1 MSGCIHEGVFQERL
15 VSELVNLLCMS
26 IIQTEVPKQNKVNSH
41 SAWGETSIFSL
52 SQTLELLDFGV
63 WDSYKELHYQ
73 ALNSQ
78 AFGLKLTQLAFVTL
92 LQATDWDFLA
102 SISAW
107 INYCNK
113 SLMYIVVLNI
123 YWFCFSGEP
132 SCTIFSEG
140 RESMMFT

>member
-52 SQTLELLDFGV
+52 SQTLELLGFGV

-78 AFGLKLTQLAFVTL
+78 AFGLKLTLLAFMTP

-107 INYCNK
+107 VNYCNK
-113 SLMYIVVLNI
+113 SLMYICGSEYLLVL
-123 YWFCFSGEP
+123 FSGEP
-132 SCTIFSEG
+132 
-140 RESMMFT
+140 